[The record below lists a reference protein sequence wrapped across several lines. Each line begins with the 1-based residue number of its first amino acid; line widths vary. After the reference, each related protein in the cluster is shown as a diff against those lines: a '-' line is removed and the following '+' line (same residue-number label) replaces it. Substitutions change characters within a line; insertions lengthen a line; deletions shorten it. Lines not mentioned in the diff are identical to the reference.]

1 MRLNGSRARGAMIA
15 VSLAAIVAL
24 LAAVVF
30 AAGVSEA
37 KGGGGGRGGGGGAKP
52 RVTSKPYSSSS
63 SARSGSSGVSSSGY
77 GFRHGA
83 LSNFF
88 LWSWL
93 FHDFDDD
100 DYGEEYGETNAGFG
114 GWAIIGVGTVGIWF
128 LIRTLRKRSAR

>member
-1 MRLNGSRARGAMIA
+1 MIA
-15 VSLAAIVAL
+15 VSLAAIAAL

-37 KGGGGGRGGGGGAKP
+37 KGGGGAKP
-52 RVTSKPYSSSS
+52 TVTSKPSSSSS

-93 FHDFDDD
+93 FHDFDND

-114 GWAIIGVGTVGIWF
+114 GWTVLGVGAVGIWF